1 MTTDDIRWL
10 DENALHR
17 ALQLG
22 LPDAFAEV
30 IRRFDPQVRAQ
41 LSRAT
46 PDDLLEYELAEFWIR
61 LFRDPRFRQWTP
73 EIGPALAQHIAA
85 LAAKWCNT
93 RLHAA

>member
-1 MTTDDIRWL
+1 MTNDDIRWL
-10 DENALHR
+10 DEVALHR

-22 LPDAFAEV
+22 APDAFAEV

-41 LSRAT
+41 LVKTT

-73 EIGPALAQHIAA
+73 EVGPALAQHISA
-85 LAAKWCNT
+85 LAGKWGAA
-93 RLHAA
+93 RLLAA